1 MKNDGKQIVQDH
13 PVVSHEA
20 WLEARRGLLARE
32 KELTRLREQVSEQRR
47 ALPWEAVTKA
57 YRFDGPTGARTLA
70 ELFDGRSQLVVY
82 HAMFDPP
89 TAGPSTSWTS
99 DAACP
104 ACSFWLDGVDAMR
117 PHLAARDVTIVAIS
131 RGPRAQLAAYQER
144 MGWRFP
150 WYSSQHTDFNVDFG
164 VSFTAG
170 EVAGKRG
177 TYNYT
182 ADDPQMS
189 EREGVSVFYQDPAG
203 KLFHTYSTY
212 ARGIDPLNSVY
223 QYLDLVPKGRD
234 EQDRGAYW
242 LKRHDEY
249 AGGACCD

>member
-1 MKNDGKQIVQDH
+1 

-57 YRFDGPTGARTLA
+57 YRFDGPSGARTLA

-89 TAGPSTSWTS
+89 TAGPTTSWTP

-117 PHLAARDVTIVAIS
+117 PHPAERAVPTVATS
-131 RGPRAQLAAYQER
+131 RGPRARPAPYQR
-144 MGWRFP
+144 RRGGRSP
-150 WYSSQHTDFNVDFG
+150 WY
-164 VSFTAG
+164 
-170 EVAGKRG
+170 
-177 TYNYT
+177 
-182 ADDPQMS
+182 P
-189 EREGVSVFYQDPAG
+189 P
-203 KLFHTYSTY
+203 
-212 ARGIDPLNSVY
+212 
-223 QYLDLVPKGRD
+223 
-234 EQDRGAYW
+234 
-242 LKRHDEY
+242 
-249 AGGACCD
+249 